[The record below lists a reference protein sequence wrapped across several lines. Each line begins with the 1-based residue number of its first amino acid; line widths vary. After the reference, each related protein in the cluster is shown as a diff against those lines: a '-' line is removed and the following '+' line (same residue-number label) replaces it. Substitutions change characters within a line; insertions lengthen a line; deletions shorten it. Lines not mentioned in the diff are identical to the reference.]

1 MLRRVWVDQRSGSP
15 PLKEARRKNMLVLL
29 QRSARKEVVKSSG
42 FIQNASFRPQKSKL
56 LLKTIRD
63 VLKKFIIVISV
74 ISGVPL
80 MDLLVA
86 GTTWVLG
93 NIFVMSALNTSIDR
107 KCLHI
112 ICNPSAC
119 IIHVEQRKEIKC
131 TSNGVTCGQ
140 RKLTLHPISKCSS

>member
-1 MLRRVWVDQRSGSP
+1 MDQRSGSP

-86 GTTWVLG
+86 GTT
-93 NIFVMSALNTSIDR
+93 
-107 KCLHI
+107 
-112 ICNPSAC
+112 
-119 IIHVEQRKEIKC
+119 
-131 TSNGVTCGQ
+131 
-140 RKLTLHPISKCSS
+140 